1 MNNKY
6 VIIQGYIYIN
16 IFFKKKYKFFNLN
29 MNIILFFLKKIIFK
43 IKKINN
49 SKNKIKFFLIKKFK
63 KILCQ

>member
-1 MNNKY
+1 
-6 VIIQGYIYIN
+6 
-16 IFFKKKYKFFNLN
+16 